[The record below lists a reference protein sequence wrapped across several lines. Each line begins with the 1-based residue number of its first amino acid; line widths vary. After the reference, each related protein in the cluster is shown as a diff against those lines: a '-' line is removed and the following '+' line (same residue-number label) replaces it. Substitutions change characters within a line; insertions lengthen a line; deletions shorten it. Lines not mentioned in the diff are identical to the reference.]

1 MTAPTTRRQ
10 PASSSPPSGQ
20 QAQAQ
25 AHRQAYH
32 RRKTRAKAKS
42 EALRQ
47 KEAAQVEALPV
58 QHPHAAGI
66 DIGSRSHWVCVGFTT
81 EAASCLIREFPAHT
95 AGLKAIAAF
104 LREHQVNT
112 IALESTGIYWIPL
125 YELLQA
131 EGFEVLLVDPSYSH
145 QLRGRPKTDR
155 RDCQW
160 IYRLHSVGLL
170 AAAFRP
176 DEKTCQLRAYLRQ
189 RANLIRQASRHV
201 QHMQKALEQMNLKL
215 TEILS
220 DITGVT
226 GRAILRAILRGTRA
240 PEKLAKYRDKQ
251 CKASEAEIA
260 QALTGSYR
268 EEHLFEL
275 KLAYEAWQFTLG
287 QVEKVDGQI
296 ALQLGRMKCDRALPP
311 LKPKARPK
319 RRVNSPRFDVRT
331 ALYYVVGLDLTEI
344 EGISELTALTLIS
357 EIGPGVSRFATVKK
371 FCSWLGL
378 CPNWKKTG
386 GRVKSSRTRR
396 GVNRAAQALRLAAQS
411 LHHSQGALGGFLR
424 RMKGRL
430 GAQAALTATAHKLA
444 RIVYLALK
452 HGMTY
457 VRQSQEEYEAQM
469 KEKQIKALRRKARQL
484 GLEVVEKTSGS
495 VATAAA
501 ASGAGVKEHK
511 RVSAGAG
518 QRAEGSNRRRRGRT
532 ASRTDPWLWQ
542 ERVRTEENQGEN
554 HLGALTK
561 LAGGRFLATGARNL
575 PLGRMIPV
583 TR

>member
-1 MTAPTTRRQ
+1 MTIPSTRRK
-10 PASSSPPSGQ
+10 PASSPTASAKQTQP
-20 QAQAQ
+20 QAQ
-25 AHRQAYH
+25 RQAYQ

-47 KEAAQVEALPV
+47 KEAAQMEALPV
-58 QHPHAAGI
+58 QRPHAAGI
-66 DIGSRSHWVCVGFTT
+66 DIGSRSHWVCVGFSA
-81 EAASCLIREFPAHT
+81 EADSGLIREFPAHT
-95 AGLKAIAAF
+95 DGLKAIVAF

-112 IALESTGIYWIPL
+112 VAMESTGIYWIPL
-125 YELLQA
+125 YELLAA

-189 RANLIRQASRHV
+189 RANLVREGSRHV

-226 GRAILRAILRGTRA
+226 GRAIIRAILRGTRA
-240 PEKLAKYRDKQ
+240 PEKLAKYRDKG
-251 CKASEAEIA
+251 CKASEAQIA
-260 QALTGSYR
+260 QALTGTYR

-275 KLAYEAWQFTLG
+275 KLAYEAWQFTLA
-287 QVEKVDGQI
+287 QVKKVDAQI
-296 ALQLGRMKCDRALPP
+296 ALQLARMKCDRALPP
-311 LKPKARPK
+311 LKSKARPK
-319 RRVNSPRFDVRT
+319 RRANSPGFDVRT

-344 EGISELTALTLIS
+344 EGISELTALTIIS
-357 EIGPGVSRFATVKK
+357 EIGPGVSQFATVKK

-396 GVNRAAQALRLAAQS
+396 GVNRAAQALRLAAGS

-430 GAQAALTATAHKLA
+430 GVQAALTATAHKLA

-457 VRQSQEEYEAQM
+457 VRQSQEDYEAQM

-484 GLEVVEKTSGS
+484 GLEVVEKTPLSG
-495 VATAAA
+495 ATA
-501 ASGAGVKEHK
+501 V
-511 RVSAGAG
+511 
-518 QRAEGSNRRRRGRT
+518 AEP
-532 ASRTDPWLWQ
+532 A
-542 ERVRTEENQGEN
+542 QG
-554 HLGALTK
+554 
-561 LAGGRFLATGARNL
+561 
-575 PLGRMIPV
+575 
-583 TR
+583 

>member
-1 MTAPTTRRQ
+1 MTAPASGRKP
-10 PASSSPPSGQ
+10 PAGTEP
-20 QAQAQ
+20 AQ
-25 AHRQAYH
+25 AHRRAYKQ
-32 RRKTRAKAKS
+32 RKIRAKLKS

-47 KEAAQVEALPV
+47 GEAARVEALPV

-66 DIGSRSHWVCVGFTT
+66 DIGSRSHWVCVGFTA
-81 EAASCLIREFPAHT
+81 EADSGLTREFPAHT
-95 AGLKAIAAF
+95 DGLKAIATF

-112 IALESTGIYWIPL
+112 VAMESTGIYWIPL

-176 DEKTCQLRAYLRQ
+176 DEETCRLRAYLRQ
-189 RANLIRQASRHV
+189 RANLVRQGSRHV

-215 TEILS
+215 TEVLS
-220 DITGVT
+220 DVTGVT
-226 GRAILRAILRGTRA
+226 GRTIIQAILRGTRA
-240 PEKLAKYRDKQ
+240 PEKLARYRDKQ

-260 QALTGSYR
+260 QALTGTYR

-287 QVEKVDGQI
+287 QVAKVDGQI

-311 LKPKARPK
+311 LKPKSRPK
-319 RRVNSPRFDVRT
+319 RRANSPRFDVRT

-344 EGISELTALTLIS
+344 EGVSELTALTVIS
-357 EIGPGVSRFATVKK
+357 EIGPGVSRFATVQK

-396 GVNRAAQALRLAAQS
+396 GVNRAAQALRLAAQG

-430 GAQAALTATAHKLA
+430 GVQAALTATAHKLA

-457 VRQSQEEYEAQM
+457 VRRSQEEYEAQM
-469 KEKQIKALRRKARQL
+469 TEKQIKALRRRARRL
-484 GLEVVEKTSGS
+484 GLEVVEKAPGG
-495 VATAAA
+495 AAA
-501 ASGAGVKEHK
+501 ATPAP
-511 RVSAGAG
+511 A
-518 QRAEGSNRRRRGRT
+518 RG
-532 ASRTDPWLWQ
+532 
-542 ERVRTEENQGEN
+542 
-554 HLGALTK
+554 
-561 LAGGRFLATGARNL
+561 
-575 PLGRMIPV
+575 
-583 TR
+583 

>member
-1 MTAPTTRRQ
+1 MTASSTRRQ
-10 PASSSPPSGQ
+10 PASSSPGGQ
-20 QAQAQ
+20 QTQAQAQ
-25 AHRQAYH
+25 RHAYK
-32 RRKTRAKAKS
+32 RRKTRARDKS

-47 KEAAQVEALPV
+47 KEAAQVQAPPV
-58 QHPHAAGI
+58 QRPHAAGT

-81 EAASCLIREFPAHT
+81 EADSRLIQEFPAHT
-95 AGLKAIAAF
+95 DGLKAIVAF
-104 LREHQVNT
+104 LREHQVT
-112 IALESTGIYWIPL
+112 SIAMESTGVYWIPL

-131 EGFEVLLVDPSYSH
+131 EGFEVLLVDPSYTR

-176 DEKTCQLRAYLRQ
+176 DDKTCQLRAYLRQ
-189 RANLIRQASRHV
+189 RASVIRQASRHV

-220 DITGVT
+220 DITGAT
-226 GRAILRAILRGTRA
+226 GRTIIRAILRGTRD
-240 PEKLAKYRDKQ
+240 PKKLARYRDKR

-260 QALTGSYR
+260 QALNGSYR

-275 KLAYEAWQFTLG
+275 KQAYEAWQFSRG
-287 QVEKVDGQI
+287 QVEKVDEQI

-311 LKPKARPK
+311 LKLKARPK
-319 RRVNSPRFDVRT
+319 RHANTPGFDVRK

-344 EGISELTALTLIS
+344 EGFSELTALTVIS
-357 EIGPGVSRFATVKK
+357 EIGAGVSQFATVKK

-396 GVNRAAQALRLAAQS
+396 GGNRVALALRMAAQS
-411 LHHSQGALGGFLR
+411 LHHSRGALGGFLR
-424 RMKGRL
+424 RMRGRL
-430 GAQAALTATAHKLA
+430 GMQAAITATAHKLA

-457 VRQSQEEYEAQM
+457 VQQSQEDYEAQM

-484 GLEVVEKTSGS
+484 GLEVVEKTSES
-495 VATAAA
+495 VATATE
-501 ASGAGVKEHK
+501 ASV
-511 RVSAGAG
+511 
-518 QRAEGSNRRRRGRT
+518 
-532 ASRTDPWLWQ
+532 
-542 ERVRTEENQGEN
+542 QG
-554 HLGALTK
+554 
-561 LAGGRFLATGARNL
+561 
-575 PLGRMIPV
+575 
-583 TR
+583 

>member
-1 MTAPTTRRQ
+1 MTAPTTRRK
-10 PASSSPPSGQ
+10 PASSPTPSGQ
-20 QAQAQ
+20 HAQAQ
-25 AHRQAYH
+25 AHRQAYQ
-32 RRKTRAKAKS
+32 RRKTRAKLKS

-58 QHPHAAGI
+58 QHPHGAGI

-81 EAASCLIREFPAHT
+81 EADSSWIEEFPAHT
-95 AGLKAIAAF
+95 AGLKAIVAF

-112 IALESTGIYWIPL
+112 VAMESTGIYWIPL
-125 YELLQA
+125 YELLAA

-160 IYRLHSVGLL
+160 IYRLPSVGLL

-189 RANLIRQASRHV
+189 RANLIRSASRHV

-220 DITGVT
+220 DITDVT

-240 PEKLAKYRDKQ
+240 PEKLAQYRDKG

-260 QALTGSYR
+260 QALTGTYR

-275 KLAYEAWQFTLG
+275 KQAYEAWQFTLG

-319 RRVNSPRFDVRT
+319 RRVNSPGFDVRT
-331 ALYYVVGLDLTEI
+331 ALYYVVGLDLTVI
-344 EGISELTALTLIS
+344 EGISELTALTVIS

-396 GVNRAAQALRLAAQS
+396 GVNRAALALRLAAQS
-411 LHHSQGALGGFLR
+411 LHHSRGALGGFLR

-430 GAQAALTATAHKLA
+430 GVQAALTATAHQLA

-457 VRQSQEEYEAQM
+457 VRQNQEEYEAQM

-484 GLEVVEKTSGS
+484 GLEVIEKTSDSG
-495 VATAAA
+495 ATAVAA
-501 ASGAGVKEHK
+501 PV
-511 RVSAGAG
+511 
-518 QRAEGSNRRRRGRT
+518 
-532 ASRTDPWLWQ
+532 
-542 ERVRTEENQGEN
+542 QG
-554 HLGALTK
+554 
-561 LAGGRFLATGARNL
+561 
-575 PLGRMIPV
+575 
-583 TR
+583 

>member
-1 MTAPTTRRQ
+1 MTAPTIRGQ
-10 PASSSPPSGQ
+10 PAASSAPGGR

-25 AHRQAYH
+25 AQRRAYS
-32 RRKTRAKAKS
+32 RRKTRAKGKG

-58 QHPHAAGI
+58 LRPHACGI
-66 DIGSRSHWVCVGFTT
+66 DVGSRSHWVCVGFTT
-81 EAASCLIREFPAHT
+81 EADSSWVEEFPAHT
-95 AGLKAIAAF
+95 DGLKAIVAF

-112 IALESTGIYWIPL
+112 VAMESTGIYWVPL

-131 EGFEVLLVDPSYSH
+131 EGFEVLLVDPSYTH

-176 DEKTCQLRAYLRQ
+176 DEQTCRLRAYLRQ
-189 RANLIRQASRHV
+189 RASLVRQASRHV

-215 TEILS
+215 TEVLS
-220 DITGVT
+220 DVT
-226 GRAILRAILRGTRA
+226 GLTGRSIIRAILRGTRA
-240 PEKLAKYRDKQ
+240 PEKLARYRDRG
-251 CKASEAEIA
+251 CKASEAQIA
-260 QALTGSYR
+260 QALTGTYR

-296 ALQLGRMKCDRALPP
+296 ALQLGRMKSDRALPP
-311 LKPKARPK
+311 LKPKPRPK
-319 RRVNSPRFDVRT
+319 RRASSPGFDVRT
-331 ALYYVVGLDLTEI
+331 ALYYVVGIDLTEI
-344 EGISELTALTLIS
+344 EGVSELTALTLIS
-357 EIGPGVSRFATVKK
+357 EIGPGVSQFATVKK
-371 FCSWLGL
+371 FCGWLGL

-386 GRVKSSRTRR
+386 GRVRSSRTRR
-396 GVNRAAQALRLAAQS
+396 GVNRAAQALRMSAQG

-430 GAQAALTATAHKLA
+430 GVQAALTATAHKLA

-457 VRQSQEEYEAQM
+457 VRRSQEEYEAQM

-484 GLEVVEKTSGS
+484 GLEVVEKAPASG
-495 VATAAA
+495 ATAAA
-501 ASGAGVKEHK
+501 APA
-511 RVSAGAG
+511 
-518 QRAEGSNRRRRGRT
+518 
-532 ASRTDPWLWQ
+532 
-542 ERVRTEENQGEN
+542 QG
-554 HLGALTK
+554 
-561 LAGGRFLATGARNL
+561 
-575 PLGRMIPV
+575 
-583 TR
+583 

>member
-1 MTAPTTRRQ
+1 MAADPFPSPLLRSSSMTAPATRRQ
-10 PASSSPPSGQ
+10 PASSTPPSGM
-20 QAQAQ
+20 QAQSESQ
-25 AHRQAYH
+25 RQAYN
-32 RRKTRAKAKS
+32 RRKTRTKLKS

-66 DIGSRSHWVCVGFTT
+66 DIGSRSHWVCAGFTAA
-81 EAASCLIREFPAHT
+81 AASCLIREFPAHT

-104 LREHQVNT
+104 LREHQVT
-112 IALESTGIYWIPL
+112 SIAMESTGIYWVPL
-125 YELLQA
+125 YELLSA

-189 RANLIRQASRHV
+189 RGNLVRQASRHV

-240 PEKLAKYRDKQ
+240 PEKLAKLRDKQ

-268 EEHLFEL
+268 EEHLFAL

-287 QVEKVDGQI
+287 QVQKVDAQI

-319 RRVNSPRFDVRT
+319 RRVNSPGFDVRA

-344 EGISELTALTLIS
+344 EGVSDLTALTVIS
-357 EIGPGVSRFATVKK
+357 AIGPVVSRFATVKP
-371 FCSWLGL
+371 FCSGLGL
-378 CPNWKKTG
+378 CPNWQKTG

-411 LHHSQGALGGFLR
+411 LHHSNGALGGFLR

-430 GAQAALTATAHKLA
+430 GAQAAVTATAHKLA
-444 RIVYLALK
+444 RIGYLALK
-452 HGMTY
+452 HGRTS
-457 VRQSQEEYEAQM
+457 VRQSQEEYAAQL
-469 KEKQIKALRRKARQL
+469 KAKQLKALRRKARQL
-484 GLEVVEKTSGS
+484 GLEVIEKTSSS
-495 VATAAA
+495 VASATAAA
-501 ASGAGVKEHK
+501 APV
-511 RVSAGAG
+511 
-518 QRAEGSNRRRRGRT
+518 EG
-532 ASRTDPWLWQ
+532 
-542 ERVRTEENQGEN
+542 
-554 HLGALTK
+554 
-561 LAGGRFLATGARNL
+561 
-575 PLGRMIPV
+575 
-583 TR
+583 

>member
-1 MTAPTTRRQ
+1 VATPSTRHP
-10 PASSSPPSGQ
+10 PAASSPPSGP

-25 AHRQAYH
+25 AQRHAYR
-32 RRKTRAKAKS
+32 RRKARAQDQR
-42 EALRQ
+42 EARRQ
-47 KEAAQVEALPV
+47 EEAARVEALPV
-58 QHPHAAGI
+58 HHPHAAGI

-81 EAASCLIREFPAHT
+81 DAASCLIREFPAHT
-95 AGLKAIAAF
+95 DGLKAIAAF

-112 IALESTGIYWIPL
+112 IALESTGIYWVPL

-131 EGFEVLLVDPSYSH
+131 EGFEVFLVDPSYSH

-176 DEKTCQLRAYLRQ
+176 DERTCQLRAYLRQ
-189 RANLIRQASRHV
+189 RSNLIRSASRHV

-215 TEILS
+215 TEVLS

-240 PEKLAKYRDKQ
+240 PEKLAKYRDKG

-287 QVEKVDGQI
+287 QVAKVDGQI

-311 LKPKARPK
+311 LKPKPRPK
-319 RRVNSPRFDVRT
+319 RRVNSPGFDVRT

-344 EGISELTALTLIS
+344 EGVSELTALTVLS
-357 EIGPGVSRFATVKK
+357 EIGPGVARFATVKQ

-378 CPNWKKTG
+378 CPNWQKTG

-396 GVNRAAQALRLAAQS
+396 GVNRAAQALRMAAQS
-411 LHHSQGALGGFLR
+411 LHHSRGALGGFLR

-430 GAQAALTATAHKLA
+430 GAQAAVTATAHKLA
-444 RIVYLALK
+444 RIVYLALR

-457 VRQSQEEYEAQM
+457 VRQNQEEYEAQM
-469 KEKQIKALRRKARQL
+469 KERQVKALRRKARLL
-484 GLEVVEKTSGS
+484 GLEVVEKTSDS
-495 VATAAA
+495 DATA
-501 ASGAGVKEHK
+501 G
-511 RVSAGAG
+511 
-518 QRAEGSNRRRRGRT
+518 T
-532 ASRTDPWLWQ
+532 ASV
-542 ERVRTEENQGEN
+542 EG
-554 HLGALTK
+554 
-561 LAGGRFLATGARNL
+561 
-575 PLGRMIPV
+575 
-583 TR
+583 

>member
-1 MTAPTTRRQ
+1 MTAPTARHP
-10 PASSSPPSGQ
+10 PASSSSLGAQP
-20 QAQAQ
+20 AQAQ

-32 RRKTRAKAKS
+32 RRKTRAKDQR
-42 EALRQ
+42 EARRQ
-47 KEAAQVEALPV
+47 EEAAQVEALPM

-81 EAASCLIREFPAHT
+81 EVASCLIREFPAHT
-95 AGLKAIAAF
+95 DGLKAIAAF
-104 LREHQVNT
+104 LREHQVTT

-131 EGFEVLLVDPSYSH
+131 EGFEVFLVDPSYSH

-189 RANLIRQASRHV
+189 RANRVRSASRHV

-215 TEILS
+215 TEVLS
-220 DITGVT
+220 DITGLT
-226 GRAILRAILRGTRA
+226 GRAILRAILRGTRS
-240 PEKLAKYRDKQ
+240 PEKLAKYRDKG

-287 QVEKVDGQI
+287 QVAKVDAQI

-319 RRVNSPRFDVRT
+319 RRASSPGFDVRT

-357 EIGPGVSRFATVKK
+357 EIGPGVSQFATVKK

-378 CPNWKKTG
+378 CPNWQKSG

-396 GVNRAAQALRLAAQS
+396 GVNRAAQALRMAAQS

-430 GAQAALTATAHKLA
+430 GVQAALTATAHKLA

-457 VRQSQEEYEAQM
+457 VRQSQQEYEAQI
-469 KEKQIKALRRKARQL
+469 KEKQLKALKRKARQL
-484 GLEVVEKTSGS
+484 GLEVIEKTSGNE
-495 VATAAA
+495 ATAEAAA
-501 ASGAGVKEHK
+501 A
-511 RVSAGAG
+511 
-518 QRAEGSNRRRRGRT
+518 
-532 ASRTDPWLWQ
+532 
-542 ERVRTEENQGEN
+542 QG
-554 HLGALTK
+554 
-561 LAGGRFLATGARNL
+561 
-575 PLGRMIPV
+575 
-583 TR
+583 